1 MKYIRTF
8 LLALQSEFISRANIV
23 GWFIVGAIPSVVLV
37 LVWLAILGDKP
48 SINGFT
54 KGDFVIYYLFIT
66 FSWYIVGGNFAFPVG
81 NGIKD
86 GRINTTLLKPYNV
99 VLGLGVQEQ
108 AWKVLSFIV
117 ALPPAIIVLYLF
129 RDDIHI
135 KLTLIQ
141 SVALFIS
148 LVLGAINFAFLEA
161 LAGISAFWITEFWPV
176 LQVNEMLLSLF
187 GGRMLPLTLMP
198 PAILFIA
205 NLLPYKYTF
214 YIPVSILLSKSTNIY
229 LDIGLQFLYMGILAL
244 IYQFVWIK
252 GIQKYEAIGS

>member
-1 MKYIRTF
+1 MKYVRTF

-23 GWFIVGAIPSVVLV
+23 GWFIVGAIPSVILA
-37 LVWLAILGDKP
+37 LVWLAILGDKQ

-54 KGDFVIYYLFIT
+54 KGDFVLYYLFVT

-86 GRINTTLLKPYNV
+86 GRINMTLLKPYNV
-99 VLGLGVQEQ
+99 VFGLCIQEQ
-108 AWKVLSFIV
+108 AWKALSFII
-117 ALPPAIIVLYLF
+117 ALPFALIVLYLF

-141 SVALFIS
+141 NVMLFIS
-148 LVLGAINFAFLEA
+148 LILGAIIFAFLEA
-161 LAGISAFWITEFWPV
+161 LAGISAFWVTEMWPIAH
-176 LQVNEMLLSLF
+176 VNGMLFSLF

-198 PAILFIA
+198 PVILFIA
-205 NLLPYKYTF
+205 NLLPYKYIF
-214 YIPVSILLSKSTNIY
+214 HIPVSILLSKSSNMY
-229 LDIGLQFLYMGILAL
+229 LDIGLQFLYICILAL